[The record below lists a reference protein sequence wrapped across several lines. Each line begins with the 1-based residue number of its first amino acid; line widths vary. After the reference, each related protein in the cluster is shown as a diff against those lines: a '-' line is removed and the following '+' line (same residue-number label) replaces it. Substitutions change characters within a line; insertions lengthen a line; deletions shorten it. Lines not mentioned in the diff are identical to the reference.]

1 MKSIIHIP
9 RTVAVLLIL
18 VFTGWITGNRLS
30 AETVI
35 EVTPDPT
42 TNLRGT
48 YSGSNLQP
56 LDSLFVTDY
65 GIEFEFSK
73 ASGTTA
79 PAYYATSE
87 DIRLYANNEL
97 NVTSRNTILAID
109 FFVNYNSKTDSTTL
123 VSNYGYIDYTAD
135 SLLFS
140 WRRRVVED
148 QPSFS
153 IKTGKQ
159 FRIKSIRI
167 TLDIDENVA
176 ILKAPA
182 LSQGSCDFYQDFD
195 LTITDLNS
203 PGATIMYTLDGSTPS
218 KTNGTIY
225 TGPVKISG
233 GNDVT
238 VKAAAVSGNNVSAVV
253 SATYHYIAK
262 YLLSLRLTN
271 KNALTPEKC
280 YYSSNSEYGYYSS
293 NPPLYITGGDVV
305 YFEYPLNR
313 SYKVK
318 NITVNSTPV
327 LFSNN
332 NFNFI
337 MPSKATEIVI
347 DAEFAPNSPEDPE
360 TTPEDTTSYYSLT
373 VVSNPTGAYSFGG
386 PQKFAGGEK
395 TSLYAYSNS
404 GYIFTGWSIDGQTIS
419 TERSLNFTMPYSDVV
434 LTANYVYNP
443 SSPGEPEQPALM
455 HPLTVTASPQNSATF
470 SKSGSEIKFG
480 EEYYVY
486 AYPRDGYKMKGWIV
500 NGVGIE
506 TTDTEYHGVM
516 TELGAQIV
524 ALLKFDPSS
533 PGNPGANNFNQTTG
547 QVIIDDFTEGDLS
560 IALSNLV
567 GSSNYPNVSS
577 IIVKGKMNTAD
588 YRAVRNLTNAGTID
602 LSRVGGE
609 TTLPAY
615 AFQSMSASSILLPS
629 TITQMGNRAFTDCA
643 NLTSLTIYAQE
654 PPVCNSVTFSNFTNK
669 ENCTIF
675 VPASAVA
682 LYSQAEYWKDFTIL
696 PIGTDAH
703 TLQVNLPEIAND
715 GRFKNYSLEIVN
727 IVSGVR
733 QKYVISDRLLYTF
746 NGLQKDE
753 QYNIYLYS
761 QSGLE
766 VGRIEAV
773 TIPDSD
779 IAVSFDDIKTLH
791 TISAQV
797 LTKDGADLTS
807 QVTIEWLQPLEDG
820 STTYLRKAAS
830 ISDIPDGQQLICRV
844 SLDSKLGV
852 VYQSP
857 EDILYTVTANDN
869 ICSITLT
876 PFRNVNLTGSIV
888 DNDGVALSGASVSV
902 SQLLNGKYTKTYTA
916 KTDRKGVWSAM
927 VIDAPTTYITY
938 SASEYVNLND
948 TIGNFDAN
956 VDTLDLGKRKLK
968 SIVGARITY
977 GFTYHAAGVDEVETF
992 YSDHKNVAI
1001 SVYNVTQNRQL
1012 NETSLQYPLL
1022 IILDENINE
1031 RDQLRLTA
1039 TSKTGAFSP
1048 IEMMVTIDDNQRA
1061 EVTFDIIG
1069 KGGITASFEM
1079 TENPSVIAMLYNA
1092 NNELLKK
1099 STYANATI
1107 TFSDL
1112 DDGNYTLVS
1121 MGQSDLMSSVLRLS
1135 NFAEIGLSEDK
1146 DFVKNSVKVER
1157 GKLTEVK
1164 ISEVPAFDESL
1175 FFYTNSSTAFSTNK
1189 SSITTGNYLTLRS
1202 VIDFKGVY
1210 KSNISNVA
1218 LVVDLPEA
1226 CDFVE
1231 QSVILGPNLLPYTL
1245 DNNRLTI
1252 QLGKY
1257 YNSQT
1262 RFCVIPTAGG
1272 TFNATASVVFDYN
1285 GKTITQPI
1293 GSAIATIKD
1302 IEISTPSVIASPSFK
1317 VSGTALGNSSINI
1330 YEDGALLGSGKANA
1344 AGLWNVECELANP
1357 YNLSTHSIYAE
1368 ITTPDNTKLQ
1378 SETKT
1383 ITYDVN
1389 ALQVSKVTMYHWNPE
1404 LNGWKGKME
1413 TSVFDFLNPKTSA
1426 TQWTVYYPNKK
1437 FTYTIEF
1444 TSNDPNR
1451 ISNVVL
1457 YVHTADGKFV
1467 PVNASYD
1474 EKKGFWYAEIDMG
1487 HSSDG
1492 YYPVNC
1498 SVDFDYIATYNKE
1511 VVLSQLESAQNAEPY
1526 PMVNIECNSLDNNS
1540 FELLVNGDDIDVILT
1555 TSVNGLDILP
1565 QDCVTDT
1572 IIDGLDIR
1580 HITNLQAA
1588 TISYIFE
1595 KEQLLK
1601 FESDDEFTN
1610 EALQWI
1616 TSINNKYIEFELL
1629 INDKARNNSSTNPP
1643 SKALSMAQMV
1653 GTSFYAVRTA
1663 YRFYQFS
1670 RTAQEHFQQLVELD
1684 EKLEAMTCIDE
1695 DIKAKI
1701 KELINKLF
1709 CDYFNITI
1717 TSSFMQS
1724 GRFPMDSPLYA
1735 ISYAGGWLNFAA
1747 EIGFSIQ
1754 FQKINYYINDFGR
1767 ECHQIITKIGGN
1779 HKTGSPDDN
1788 VRIDPSGYVY
1798 EAVPENRV
1806 EGVQASIYYKE
1817 TKYDMYGDPYEEV
1830 ILWNAEEYAQKNP
1843 LFTDENGMYRWD
1855 VPQGLWQVKFEKD
1868 GYATAY
1874 SEWLPVPPPQLDVN
1888 IGITQSKQPEVIEAR
1903 AYEEGIEVEFDKYMD
1918 MSTLTAD
1925 NIYVTS
1931 LENKLEGT
1939 IEFINTALAD
1949 EYASEDDVN
1958 AQRYASRVRF
1968 IPAAPL
1974 SSNAGEIRLTISRN
1988 VRSYAGIPMA
1998 ETYTQVLDVE
2008 KEVQSIVTEDET
2020 MKVLYGGEKVITVY
2034 ALPFDAAMGRTLRIT
2049 NSSDMIATVD
2059 VTEATLDDEG
2069 KAVIKVK
2076 GELPGCSQLTFSIDD
2091 VTVTGSCAIDVVT
2104 EIITAEAPKASRAS
2118 GTAVFRGT
2126 KIELSTD
2133 SKDAVIYFTTDGSCP
2148 CDEDGTRRKYSVPV
2162 VINEDTQI
2170 LAITST
2176 GDEESDVIEFNYTIK
2191 KANIDYQMAE
2201 GWTWISHSFDNDLGI
2216 DQLTSDSGVERILSQ
2231 TQEVVRDP
2239 QLGMIGNLSTLKAS
2253 ESYKVETSAATT
2265 LPRLNDIARN
2275 PANPININSGWNWL
2289 GYPVTQTMSVDE
2301 AFEATEAESG
2311 DVIVGQSGFAQ
2322 FDGENWIG
2330 TLATMSPGMG
2340 YMYQSVSPKQV
2351 VYNTSI
2357 VSKAAAMNITGI
2369 SNNNGLVLDIHK
2381 YGLIMPV
2388 IATITSLDGSLL
2400 DNDDY
2405 QVAAFCG
2412 SECRGIGRVINGLV
2426 MLNVYG
2432 NTNDA
2437 ITFQITDNEGKMMYA
2452 NNVSLNF
2459 SETVVGNLK
2468 APFAIAIN
2476 NQNGIY
2482 GVNYD
2487 GNIKVSIFGD
2497 MLHISGIAT
2506 ENIDLVEIY
2515 DINGQKLMHETTV
2528 SESGIRVSSLTTGI
2542 YVVIVN
2548 GNGEY
2553 TYHKVVVR

>member
-1 MKSIIHIP
+1 MVWVWDNGNNAKNYTGDIWPGAQCSYVTIDGNNYWTYTFYTEDSLSIPMIIFNDGGYWNQ
-9 RTVAVLLIL
+9 TNDLSFVNNGVYSYDG
-18 VFTGWITGNRLS
+18 FTG
-30 AETVI
+30 
-35 EVTPDPT
+35 
-42 TNLRGT
+42 
-48 YSGSNLQP
+48 Q
-56 LDSLFVTDY
+56 
-65 GIEFEFSK
+65 
-73 ASGTTA
+73 
-79 PAYYATSE
+79 
-87 DIRLYANNEL
+87 
-97 NVTSRNTILAID
+97 TI
-109 FFVNYNSKTDSTTL
+109 VEKDSTQL
-123 VSNYGYIDYTAD
+123 ISPV
-135 SLLFS
+135 F
-140 WRRRVVED
+140 
-148 QPSFS
+148 
-153 IKTGKQ
+153 
-159 FRIKSIRI
+159 
-167 TLDIDENVA
+167 
-176 ILKAPA
+176 
-182 LSQGSCDFYQDFD
+182 SQGSCDFYQDFY
-195 LTITDLNS
+195 LTLTDLNF
-203 PGATIMYTLDGSTPS
+203 PRAAIIYTLDESIPS
-218 KTNGTIY
+218 ATNGIVY
-225 TGPVKISG
+225 NGPIKISAG
-233 GNDVT
+233 SDVM
-238 VKAAAVSGNNVSAVV
+238 VRAAAINSDTISTVV
-253 SATYHYIAK
+253 SVTYHYVAK
-262 YLLSLRLTN
+262 YLLSLSLTN
-271 KNALTPEKC
+271 KNALNPENC
-280 YYSSNSEYGYYSS
+280 YYSSNTEYGYYSS
-293 NPPLYITGGDVV
+293 NPPLYITGGDNV
-305 YFEYPLNR
+305 YFQYYTNN
-313 SYKVK
+313 SYKV
-318 NITVNSTPV
+318 NSITVNEKPIEFNS
-327 LFSNN
+327 N
-332 NFNFI
+332 NFNFT

-347 DAEFAPNSPEDPE
+347 DAEFDPNSPDDPE
-360 TTPEDTTSYYSLT
+360 TTPTDTTTYYSLT
-373 VVSNPTGAYSFGG
+373 VVSNPTGAYSFGK
-386 PQKFAGGEK
+386 PQKLAGGEM
-395 TSLYAYSNS
+395 TNLFAYSNS
-404 GYIFTGWSIDGQTIS
+404 GYVFTGWSIDGQTIS
-419 TERSLNFTMPYSDVV
+419 TEQSLNFTMPLKDVV

-443 SSPGEPEQPALM
+443 SSPGDPEQPALM
-455 HPLTVTASPQNSATF
+455 HPLTVTVSPQNSATF
-470 SKSGSEIKFG
+470 SKSGSEVKFG

-516 TELGAQIV
+516 TEVGAQIV

-547 QVIIDDFTEGDLS
+547 QVIIDDFTEGNLS
-560 IALSNLV
+560 AALSNLV
-567 GSSNYPNVSS
+567 GSSNYHNVSS

-615 AFQSMSASSILLPS
+615 AFQSMGASSILLPS
-629 TITQMGNRAFTDCA
+629 TITQMGNRAFTNCA
-643 NLTSLTIYAQE
+643 NLTALTIYAQE
-654 PPVCNSVTFSNFTNK
+654 PPVCNSVTFTNFTNK

-715 GRFKNYSLEIVN
+715 GRYKNYSLEIVN

-733 QKYVISDRLLYTF
+733 QKYVVSDRLLYTF

-797 LTKDGADLTS
+797 LGNDNADLTS

-830 ISDIPDGQQLICRV
+830 VADIPDGQELICRV

-857 EDILYTVTANDN
+857 KDTLYTVTANDN

-876 PFRNVNLTGSIV
+876 PFRNINLTGSIV
-888 DNDGVALSGASVSV
+888 DNDGGALSGASVSV

-916 KTDRKGVWSAM
+916 KTDRKGLWSTS
-927 VIDAPTTYITY
+927 VLNAPTTYITY
-938 SASEYVNLND
+938 AASEYVNVND
-948 TIGNFDAN
+948 SIGNIEEYI
-956 VDTLDLGKRKLK
+956 DTLDLGKRKLK

-977 GFTYHAAGVDEVETF
+977 GFTYHAAGVDKVETF
-992 YSDHKNVAI
+992 YSDYKNVAI

-1031 RDQLRLTA
+1031 GDQLRLTA
-1039 TSKTGAFSP
+1039 TSKTGAFTP
-1048 IEMMVTIDDNQRA
+1048 IDMVVTIDDSQRA
-1061 EVTFDIIG
+1061 EVTFDIVG

-1079 TENPSVIAMLYNA
+1079 TENPSVIAMLYNT
-1092 NNELLKK
+1092 NGELLKK
-1099 STYANATI
+1099 STYANATV

-1112 DDGNYTLVS
+1112 EDGNYTLVS

-1135 NFAEIGLSEDK
+1135 NFAEIGLSDGK

-1175 FFYTNSSTAFSTNK
+1175 FYYTNSSTAFSTNK
-1189 SSITTGNYLTLRS
+1189 SSITTGNYLTLRA

-1210 KSNISNVA
+1210 KANISNVA

-1231 QSVILGPNLLPYTL
+1231 QSVILGPNLLPYTI

-1302 IEISTPSVIASPSFK
+1302 IEISAPSVIASPSFK
-1317 VSGTALGNSSINI
+1317 VSGTALGNSSVNI

-1426 TQWTVYYPNKK
+1426 TQWTVYYPSKK

-1444 TSNDPNR
+1444 TSNDPQR
-1451 ISNVVL
+1451 IYNVVL

-1474 EKKGFWYAEIDMG
+1474 EKKGLWYAEIDMG

-1498 SVDFDYIATYNKE
+1498 SVDFDYVATYNKE
-1511 VVLSQLESAQNAEPY
+1511 VVLSQLESAQNAESY
-1526 PMVNIECNSLDNNS
+1526 PQMNVECSSQDNNC
-1540 FELLVNGDDIDVILT
+1540 FELLVNADDIDVTLT
-1555 TSVNGLDILP
+1555 ASVNGLDIVP
-1565 QDCVTDT
+1565 QDCITDT

-1580 HITNLQAA
+1580 HLTNPQAS

-1595 KEQLLK
+1595 KEQLLNLQ
-1601 FESDDEFTN
+1601 SDDEFTK

-1616 TSINNKYIEFELL
+1616 TSINNKYIEFDLA
-1629 INDKARNNSSTNPP
+1629 INDKARASAP
-1643 SKALSMAQMV
+1643 SKALSMEQMV

-1663 YRFYQFS
+1663 SRFYQFS

-1684 EKLEAMTCIDE
+1684 EKLEAMPCIDE
-1695 DIKAKI
+1695 DLKAEI

-1709 CDYFNITI
+1709 CDYFNIKV
-1717 TSSFMQS
+1717 TSTFMQS

-1754 FQKINYYINDFGR
+1754 YRKIENYINDFGR
-1767 ECHQIITKIGGN
+1767 ECPQLIYRLGGS

-1798 EAVPENRV
+1798 EAVPTNRV
-1806 EGVQASIYYKE
+1806 EGVRATIYYKE

-1855 VPQGLWQVKFEKD
+1855 VPQGLWQVKFDKD

-1888 IGITQSKQPEVIEAR
+1888 IGISQSKQPEVIEAR
-1903 AYEEGIEVEFDKYMD
+1903 AYEEGVEVEFDKYMD

-1931 LENKLEGT
+1931 LDNKLDGS

-1949 EYASEDDVN
+1949 EYANEDDVN

-1968 IPAAPL
+1968 VPAEPF

-1988 VRSYAGIPMA
+1988 VRSYTGIPMA
-1998 ETYTQVLDVE
+1998 ETYTQVLDIE

-2020 MKVLYGGEKVITVY
+2020 MKVLYGGEKEITVY
-2034 ALPFDAAMGRTLRIT
+2034 ALPFDAAMGRTLRIV
-2049 NSSDMIATVD
+2049 NSSELIATVD

-2076 GELPGCSQLTFSIDD
+2076 GELPGRSQLEFSIDD

-2104 EIITAEAPKASRAS
+2104 EIITAETPKASRAS
-2118 GTAVFRGT
+2118 GTSVYRGT

-2170 LAITST
+2170 LAITSA

-2191 KANIDYQMAE
+2191 KSNIDFQMAE
-2201 GWTWISHSFDNDLGI
+2201 GWTWISHSFDNDLATA
-2216 DQLTSDSGVERILSQ
+2216 QLTSESGVERILSQ

-2239 QLGMIGNLSTLKAS
+2239 QLGMIGNLSSLKAS
-2253 ESYKVETSAATT
+2253 ESYKVETSVATT

-2275 PANPININSGWNWL
+2275 PANQININSGWNWL

-2301 AFEATEAESG
+2301 AFETTEAESG

-2322 FDGENWIG
+2322 FDGENWVG

-2351 VYNTSI
+2351 IYNTSI
-2357 VSKAAAMNITGI
+2357 VSKAAAMNIASI

-2381 YGLIMPV
+2381 YGMIMPL
-2388 IATITSLDGSLL
+2388 IATITSVDGSQL

-2405 QVAAFCG
+2405 QVATFCG
-2412 SECRGIGRVINGLV
+2412 SECRGIGRVISGLV
-2426 MLNVYG
+2426 MMNVYG

-2459 SETVVGNLK
+2459 SETVVGNLN

-2476 NQNGIY
+2476 NQSGIN

-2487 GNIKVSIFGD
+2487 GNIKVSIIDD

-2506 ENIDLVEIY
+2506 ENIDLMEIY
-2515 DINGQKLMHETTV
+2515 DINGQKLMRETTL
-2528 SESGIRVSSLTTGI
+2528 SESGIRISPLTTGV